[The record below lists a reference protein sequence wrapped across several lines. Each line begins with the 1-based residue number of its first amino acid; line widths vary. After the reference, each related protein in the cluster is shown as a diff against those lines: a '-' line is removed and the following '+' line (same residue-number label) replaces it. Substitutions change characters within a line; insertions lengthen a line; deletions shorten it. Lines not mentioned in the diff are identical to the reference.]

1 MTGPL
6 KCLVCDHINPA
17 SATVCEN
24 PRCRSVLEPA
34 THEVS
39 PDKKPALI
47 SKGGSRHIERTLF
60 LHVQG
65 SNESLELELDDDCE
79 IVIGRYD
86 STTGIAPIVD
96 LGKYEGKEK
105 GVSRQHAALI
115 YRDGLLKVSD
125 LESANSTYLNGQ
137 RLVPHQPR
145 ILRDGDK
152 LTLGAL
158 YLTVQFGEQ
167 VQEEY

>member
-1 MTGPL
+1 MDGPL
-6 KCLVCDHINPA
+6 KCLVCDHINPP

-39 PDKKPALI
+39 RDEKPVVI
-47 SKGGSRHIERTLF
+47 SKGGSRHIERTLY

-65 SNESLELELDDDCE
+65 SNESLEVELDEDSE
-79 IVIGRYD
+79 IIIGRFD
-86 STTGIAPIVD
+86 TTTGVAPTVD
-96 LGKYEGKEK
+96 LVKYEAKKK
-105 GVSRQHAALI
+105 GVSRQHATLI
-115 YRDGLLKVSD
+115 YRDGLLKISD
-125 LESANSTYLNGQ
+125 LASANSTYLNGQ
-137 RLVPHQPR
+137 KLIPHQPR

-152 LTLGAL
+152 LILGEL

-167 VQEEY
+167 VQEV

>member
-1 MTGPL
+1 MNDPL
-6 KCLVCDHINPA
+6 KCPVCSHINPPT
-17 SATVCEN
+17 ATVCDN

-34 THEVS
+34 THKVS
-39 PDKKPALI
+39 SSEKPVVI

-65 SNESLELELDDDCE
+65 SNESLEVELDE
-79 IVIGRYD
+79 GSEVIIGRFD
-86 STTGIAPIVD
+86 TTTGIAPTVD
-96 LGKYEGKEK
+96 LVKYEAKEK
-105 GVSRQHAALI
+105 GVSRRHAALI
-115 YRDGLLKVSD
+115 YKDGLLKVSD

-137 RLVPHQPR
+137 KLVPHQPR

-152 LTLGAL
+152 LTLGEL

-167 VQEEY
+167 VPET